1 MLDIASNLAAT
12 YFAGQ
17 INRVQPARA
26 PAKSVIKTG
35 AILLLSKAALELSRE
50 LQAINADGRQDSQSR
65 QEAQEQLRRKAAS
78 LQNADEQ
85 G

>member
-26 PAKSVIKTG
+26 PAKSAIKTG
-35 AILLLSKAALELSRE
+35 TIILLSQAAIDLSRK
-50 LQAINADGRQDSQSR
+50 LQSTDADKEKDQRSR
-65 QEAQEQLRRKAAS
+65 QEAHERLRQLAAR
-78 LQNADEQ
+78 LQNEDGQ
-85 G
+85 S